1 MSWFCLCTQAFPL
14 PSACLCIIKPVH
26 VWMHMCDSA
35 FHACWFLGGH
45 WVQWVGTS
53 GFFPGWCQGQC
64 PRLLWYYCMCEYVFI
79 WLKHFSSFP
88 RSTLS
93 HSAVCLKPVVPSVS
107 SLHVCEPVSMCVC
120 VCVLSFRRSEYIMQM
135 RGKMRRKKQR
145 VVVSRRVVK
154 EGKWNGNE
162 VVCVCV
168 CLCTAVYI
176 CVFEHLPE
184 SCTVSH

>member
-1 MSWFCLCTQAFPL
+1 MTVRPSPPGSWEVTGCSELAHRGFSQVGAKA
-14 PSACLCIIKPVH
+14 SAQDNYGII
-26 VWMHMCDSA
+26 
-35 FHACWFLGGH
+35 ACVCVCVYFTRTFL
-45 WVQWVGTS
+45 
-53 GFFPGWCQGQC
+53 
-64 PRLLWYYCMCEYVFI
+64 
-79 WLKHFSSFP
+79 SSFL

-107 SLHVCEPVSMCVC
+107 SLRVCVC

-135 RGKMRRKKQR
+135 RGRMRRKKQR
-145 VVVSRRVVK
+145 VAVSRRAAK

-162 VVCVCV
+162 CVCV
-168 CLCTAVYI
+168 CECVRTAVYI